1 MAIVVQQQPGNFEPI
16 GRELIMVATSTNVS
30 NDKFNFVFDVK
41 DGAGNLIARVLIA
54 PNASNAGVFNYREL
68 LQDQLSS
75 ELLTN
80 NGGTNGFVG
89 FTPYQ
94 PNPTDFYQYYNGKS
108 IVAYEIEIGES
119 YAASP
124 ADSPIVYPNLAN
136 KVGLI
141 FLGSLRPY
149 FGFVNN
155 GGVDY
160 NMTSGLS
167 RMLSDRTS
175 LNPDHSVF
183 APYCDEPPS
192 ASGTFGVS
200 VERVNSKS
208 WRSLELPSS
217 ALLSGN
223 AWNQITYQI
232 KKKDGTI
239 ITHTFAVPQ
248 ASGTLTPGDHF
259 CRIPAGPANLSM
271 VDNHIPVTDQPNT
284 IGEDMEWY
292 RFYASSSISPGIRS
306 WYYYFVW
313 DANSCGGIN
322 RSKFNQAT
330 IMWENTRGGFDYFDF
345 NMRRTITDT
354 MKRKNY
360 RKVLGNYYQTDGSGS
375 GLTGAFDYEAYDHAL
390 QPSQVYTTRSWRLST
405 DYLTE
410 LDYMS
415 IQSLFTS
422 QKVWILTYLDT
433 GVNGGS
439 ITNLGRKAIPVNITD
454 TNFGLIQMAGKKPAT
469 LTINLAQSQN
479 RYYPR

>member
-16 GRELIMVATSTNVS
+16 GRELIMVATCTNVA

-41 DGAGNLIARVLIA
+41 DGSGGLIARVLIA

-68 LQDQLSS
+68 LQDQLTS
-75 ELLTN
+75 ELLTT
-80 NGGTNGFVG
+80 NGGTDGFVG

-94 PNPTDFYQYYNGKS
+94 PNPTNFYQFYEGNS
-108 IVAYEIEIGES
+108 IKAYEIEIGES

-124 ADSPIVYPNLAN
+124 TDSPIVYPNLAN
-136 KVGLI
+136 KVGLV

-149 FGFVNN
+149 YGFVNN
-155 GGVDY
+155 GGIDF

-175 LNPDHSVF
+175 LDPKLSVY
-183 APYCDEPPS
+183 APYCDAPP
-192 ASGTFGVS
+192 AYSGTFGIS

-208 WRSLELPSS
+208 YRSLELPSS

-223 AWNQITYQI
+223 SWNQITYQI
-232 KKKDGTI
+232 MKKDGTL

-248 ASGTLTPGDHF
+248 ASGTVTPGEHL
-259 CRIPAGPANLSM
+259 CRIPAGPANLSL
-271 VDNHIPVTDQPNT
+271 VDNHIPVADQP
-284 IGEDMEWY
+284 ISVGEDMEWY
-292 RFYASSSISPGIRS
+292 RFFASSSLSPGIRS

-330 IMWENTRGGFDYFDF
+330 VMWENDRGGFDYFDF

-375 GLTGAFDYEAYDHAL
+375 GVTGSFKYQEYDHAL
-390 QPSQVYTTRSWRLST
+390 EPSQVYTTRSWRLTT
-405 DYLTE
+405 DFLTE
-410 LDYMS
+410 LDYYS
-415 IQSLFTS
+415 IASLFTS
-422 QKVWILTYLDT
+422 QKVWIITNPGT
-433 GVNGGS
+433 GVLHGS
-439 ITNLGRKAIPVNITD
+439 ISNVSRKAIPVNITD
-454 TNFGLIQMAGKKPAT
+454 TNFGLIQIAGKKPAQ